1 MNQKKY
7 GYFDDSN
14 KEYVINTP
22 YTPTPW
28 INYLGND
35 GFFGLISNTAGG
47 YCFDQDPKFRRLLR
61 YRYNSVPVDS
71 SGRYFYLRTENSIW
85 SATGRPVEK
94 QPDEYECR
102 HGLGYSKFIVKNEN
116 VLSELTSFIPL
127 SEKAEVHRLKITN
140 QGTEP
145 CTLSLFSY
153 LEWCLWNAEDD
164 GTNFQRN
171 LSTGEV
177 EVDGSMLFHK
187 TEYRERRNH
196 YSFYSV
202 NHPINGFDTDRE
214 SFLGPYRGVELPQAV
229 QNNASNNSI
238 AQGWSPIASH
248 QIAMTLAAGE
258 TKTLNFV
265 LGYCELE
272 EQHKWQA
279 ENVINKTPA
288 KQMAQR
294 YTSDQQVT
302 TALNKLHDYWHEL
315 LAKFNVTTPDEKFN
329 RSLNIWNQYQNM
341 VTFNLSRSASFYESG
356 IGRGMGF
363 RDSNQDTIGFVHLV
377 PEKVRERILDLAATQ
392 KSDGSAYHQ
401 YQPLTKKGNAA
412 IGGNF
417 NDDPMWLVLSTVN
430 YIKETGDWSI
440 LDVAVSFEDTP
451 EQHNTHFEHLLA
463 SFHHVINNLGPHN
476 LPLIGRADWND
487 CLNLNCFSVDPNE
500 SFQTTQRG
508 LSDVAESL
516 MIAGQFVLYGQ
527 LLVDLCRASSRHQIA
542 EKCQIEIDK
551 MTASV
556 EQYGWD
562 GNWFLRA
569 YNALGEK
576 IGSNENQ
583 QGKIFIESQGFCVMA
598 GIGLTNGNAKLA
610 MDSVK
615 RHLVTDYGI
624 VLQQPAF
631 SNYNKHLGEISSY
644 PPGYKENAGIF
655 CHNNPWISI
664 AEAMLGRADRALE
677 YFSKISPAYLQEV
690 QTLHKTEPYVYSQ
703 MIAGKD
709 AGRQGEAKNSWLTG
723 TAAWSFYAA
732 SHYILGIQADFLGI
746 RIVPCTVPDWTHISV
761 HRTFRNAQYHIQ
773 IHNPERLPTG
783 QLALEVDGNP
793 ISGNLIDYQTYHK
806 SHSIVARITR
816 AL

>member
-1 MNQKKY
+1 MNPDKY
-7 GYFDDSN
+7 GYFDDLN

-71 SGRYFYLRTENSIW
+71 SGRYFYLRNNNSIW
-85 SATGRPVEK
+85 SATGRPVEN

-102 HGLGYSKFIVKNEN
+102 HGLGYSKFIVKNVN

-127 SEKAEVHRLKITN
+127 AEKAEVHRLKITN
-140 QGTEP
+140 QGDHP

-153 LEWCLWNAEDD
+153 IEWCLWNAEDD
-164 GTNFQRN
+164 GSNFQRN

-177 EVDGSMLFHK
+177 EVEGSMLFHK
-187 TEYRERRNH
+187 TEFRERRNH
-196 YSFYSV
+196 YGFYSV
-202 NHPINGFDTDRE
+202 NHPISGFDTDRQ
-214 SFLGPYRGVELPQAV
+214 SFLGDYRGVELPQAV
-229 QNNASNNSI
+229 QNNCASNSM
-238 AQGWSPIASH
+238 AKGWSPIASH
-248 QIAMTLAAGE
+248 HLSITLAVGE

-272 EQHKWQA
+272 EEEKWQA
-279 ENVINKTPA
+279 ENIINKTPA
-288 KQMAQR
+288 IQIAER
-294 YTSDQQVT
+294 YASDDLVT
-302 TALNKLHDYWHEL
+302 QALNDLKDYWHAL
-315 LAKFNVTTPDEKFN
+315 LAKFNVTTPDDKFN

-440 LDVAVSFEDTP
+440 LDALVPFENTV
-451 EQHNTHFEHLLA
+451 EIQNTHFDHLLA
-463 SFHHVINNLGPHN
+463 SFTHVINNLGPHN

-508 LSDVAESL
+508 QSDTAESL
-516 MIAGQFVLYGQ
+516 MIAGQFVLYGK
-527 LLVDLCRASSRHQIA
+527 LFVDLCNALGKHQIA
-542 EKCQIEIDK
+542 NKCQMEIDK
-551 MTASV
+551 MVVSV
-556 EQYGWD
+556 EQHGWD

-576 IGSNENQ
+576 IGSNDNQ
-583 QGKIFIESQGFCVMA
+583 EGKIFIESQGFCVMA
-598 GIGLTNGNAKLA
+598 GIGLQNGNAKLA

-615 RHLVTDYGI
+615 QHLVTDFGI
-624 VLQQPAF
+624 LLQQPAF
-631 SNYNKHLGEISSY
+631 SRYNKHLGEIFILSSRLQR
-644 PPGYKENAGIF
+644 K
-655 CHNNPWISI
+655 C
-664 AEAMLGRADRALE
+664 R
-677 YFSKISPAYLQEV
+677 YFLPQQPLDFDCRGDARKSRPSP
-690 QTLHKTEPYVYSQ
+690 
-703 MIAGKD
+703 
-709 AGRQGEAKNSWLTG
+709 
-723 TAAWSFYAA
+723 
-732 SHYILGIQADFLGI
+732 
-746 RIVPCTVPDWTHISV
+746 
-761 HRTFRNAQYHIQ
+761 
-773 IHNPERLPTG
+773 
-783 QLALEVDGNP
+783 
-793 ISGNLIDYQTYHK
+793 
-806 SHSIVARITR
+806 
-816 AL
+816 

>member
-47 YCFDQDPKFRRLLR
+47 YCFDQDPKFQRLLR

-294 YTSDQQVT
+294 YTSDQQIT